1 MGGSLSRN
9 QTAESGLVSYLVEPP
24 SSGAL
29 GVLGRLGEGTSLQS
43 YLCSTCLRVPVRAGR
58 GGGGGGGDPARRHC
72 GKGDSVGGFSSGS
85 GRHGGGKEQGWG
97 CSEWRG
103 LVLGV
108 GG

>member
-1 MGGSLSRN
+1 MFWAALERALRSRATCAARVSVSLC
-9 QTAESGLVSYLVEPP
+9 GLAGV
-24 SSGAL
+24 GA
-29 GVLGRLGEGTSLQS
+29 GD
-43 YLCSTCLRVPVRAGR
+43 
-58 GGGGGGGDPARRHC
+58 GGDPARRHC

-97 CSEWRG
+97 CSEGRG